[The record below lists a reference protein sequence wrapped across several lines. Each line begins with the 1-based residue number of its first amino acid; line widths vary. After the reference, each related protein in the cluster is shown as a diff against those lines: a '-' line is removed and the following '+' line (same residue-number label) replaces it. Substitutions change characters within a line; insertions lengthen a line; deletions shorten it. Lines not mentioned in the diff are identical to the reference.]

1 MARFSLR
8 FPFVISALWALQ
20 IYSQGTQFSYNGL
33 ANTPQMG
40 WVSESMPGETKYL
53 QPGRIT
59 GMLLVAMSA
68 KSSYWEP
75 HRRLSIMAF
84 AILDTTM

>member
-1 MARFSLR
+1 MTRFVLCLS
-8 FPFVISALWALQ
+8 FVTSALWPSQ
-20 IYSQGTQFSYNGL
+20 VHGQGTQFSYNGL

-40 WVSESMPGETKYL
+40 WVSQSMLGETKYL
-53 QPGRIT
+53 LPGRIT
-59 GMLLVAMSA
+59 GMLSVAMSA
-68 KSSYWEP
+68 KSSYWEQ